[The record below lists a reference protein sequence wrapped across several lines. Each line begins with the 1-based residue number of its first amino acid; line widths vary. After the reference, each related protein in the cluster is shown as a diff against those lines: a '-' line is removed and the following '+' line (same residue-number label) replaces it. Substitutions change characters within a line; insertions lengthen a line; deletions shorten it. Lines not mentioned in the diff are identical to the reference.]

1 MTRRFPSRRSSL
13 LAVSLAAAVVSPA
26 LPAISGSSTT
36 PEAHAQSSA
45 LSAGS
50 SSSFSTNSAPW
61 FGPLSSALGQ
71 TFSSAGSSA
80 RSSKGS
86 SAGSSEGSSAGSSGN
101 ASSGSSTGGSSELSS
116 TTLKPDKPLP
126 DKPGAL
132 VAREKVGS
140 SRNERILYTSTN
152 ERGQIVPVS
161 GAIYPAK
168 NSRGAQGNKGRKGT
182 VILAPGTR
190 GMGDQCAPSAGSSM
204 LLGLDG
210 SSVNVNYEAPI
221 AQRLANEGYQV
232 VVTDYI
238 GLGTPGVHTYLN
250 RVDQGHAV
258 IDAARAAAD
267 PDEKVFFY
275 GYSQGGGATAAAGEL
290 QPEYAPD
297 LNLVGIFA
305 GAPPANPE
313 TMLTQGNAATL
324 APVMAMVIAS
334 YSYSYP
340 EFRQAVGEQ
349 TTAAANR
356 YLATVAASCLVE
368 GTGSSMGVDKPVL
381 ELAANDER
389 VLHVLR
395 LNRLGAVP
403 VRAPILIAQSSQ
415 DNVVPYAQG
424 EQLADDYRALG
435 SDVQFLSIPLSD
447 ASSRAGLGHV
457 APAITQSGEV
467 IRWMNERFND

>member
-1 MTRRFPSRRSSL
+1 MARRFPSRRSSL

-26 LPAISGSSTT
+26 LSALPGPSAPT
-36 PEAHAQSSA
+36 AHAQSST
-45 LSAGS
+45 LS
-50 SSSFSTNSAPW
+50 SSSSSANSAPW
-61 FGPLSSALGQ
+61 FRPLSSALGQ
-71 TFSSAGSSA
+71 TL
-80 RSSKGS
+80 
-86 SAGSSEGSSAGSSGN
+86 SSAGSSG
-101 ASSGSSTGGSSELSS
+101 SSSRSGSSGNSGVSGSSSAAGGSSELSS
-116 TTLKPDKPLP
+116 TTLKTDKPLP
-126 DKPGAL
+126 DEPGAL

-168 NSRGAQGNKGRKGT
+168 NTRGTQGNKGRKGT
-182 VILAPGTR
+182 VVLAPGTR

-204 LLGLDG
+204 LLGMDG

-221 AQRLANEGYQV
+221 AQRLADEGYQV

-258 IDAARAAAD
+258 IDAARAAAE

-290 QPEYAPD
+290 QPEYSPD

-334 YSYSYP
+334 YAYSYP

-389 VLHVLR
+389 VLRVLR

-403 VRAPILIAQSSQ
+403 VRAPILIAQSPQ

-435 SDVQFLSIPLSD
+435 SDVQFLSVPLSD